1 MKGIEIEDELCKF
14 IKEFGDDLNSLE
26 LLFFFSRHPNARFNR
41 TAVLHALTAR
51 QFDTGAALQRLIHK
65 KIVVSYNE
73 NGVTLYALTREE
85 PVHGLI
91 SQLVNIDQGQWQV
104 ILEDILDAQGIP

>member
-1 MKGIEIEDELCKF
+1 MKGIELEDDLGKL

-26 LLFFFSRHPNARFNR
+26 LLFFFSRHPNARFDR
-41 TAVLHALTAR
+41 TAVLRALKAR
-51 QFDTGAALQRLIHK
+51 HFDTGAALQRLINK

-91 SQLVNIDQGQWQV
+91 SQLANIDQGQWQV
-104 ILEDILDAQGIP
+104 ILEGILDAQGIP